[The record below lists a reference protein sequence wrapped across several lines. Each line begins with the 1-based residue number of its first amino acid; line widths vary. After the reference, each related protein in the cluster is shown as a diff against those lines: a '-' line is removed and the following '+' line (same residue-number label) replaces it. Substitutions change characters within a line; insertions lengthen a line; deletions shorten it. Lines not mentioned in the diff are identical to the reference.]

1 METNKAV
8 KSKLLLVIIAVNLS
22 LSAGLFA
29 MACGVNRVDSVTKTA
44 TAEAT
49 SHNANPPKSDPDS
62 EAFRATAAK
71 ACAESAAREGMPD
84 DISRGYCD
92 CAINGLLQ
100 ELDPQQISDIALSG
114 DTDLPLDVQDKL
126 STAVLDCIDKLVNE

>member
-1 METNKAV
+1 MERSKAV
-8 KSKLLLVIIAVNLS
+8 RSKLLLVIIAVNLS

-29 MACGVNRVDSVTKTA
+29 MACGVNRIDSVTKAA

-49 SHNANPPKSDPDS
+49 NHNANPPKSDPDS

-71 ACAESAAREGMPD
+71 ACTESAAREGVPQD
-84 DISRGYCD
+84 VSRGYCD

-100 ELDPQQISDIALSG
+100 ELDSQQISDIALSG
-114 DTDLPLDVQDKL
+114 DTHLPPDVEDKL
-126 STAVLDCIDKLVNE
+126 SQDVLDCIDKLVSG